1 LLSSA
6 SGAAGA
12 AGHSLVHTVTS
23 PASGTPS
30 TLTSQQGSVTSAQ
43 STVASGPLVSPTQT
57 SGAAGPGSFF
67 GTDSLSSSG
76 DTQVVLT
83 ASLGGSQQQ
92 SPTAAPVSPHLQ
104 QNGFTSSGLIVHDFI
119 FSNAYIL
126 CVNNGWQRKEGTR
139 LVTGPGFVLCH
150 FPKYTSIEV
159 NSRVG
164 PIINLE
170 IMFV

>member
-1 LLSSA
+1 MEHVLSPA

-12 AGHSLVHTVTS
+12 AGHGLVHTVTS
-23 PASGTPS
+23 PTSGTPS

-92 SPTAAPVSPHLQ
+92 SPTAAPLSPHLQ
-104 QNGFTSSGLIVHDFI
+104 QNGFTSSGMIVHDFI

-126 CVNNGWQRKEGTR
+126 
-139 LVTGPGFVLCH
+139 
-150 FPKYTSIEV
+150 
-159 NSRVG
+159 
-164 PIINLE
+164 
-170 IMFV
+170 

>member
-1 LLSSA
+1 MHENHGYILHVLSSA

-12 AGHSLVHTVTS
+12 AGHGLVHTVASST
-23 PASGTPS
+23 SGTPS

-43 STVASGPLVSPTQT
+43 PTVASGPLVSPTQT

-104 QNGFTSSGLIVHDFI
+104 QNGFTSSGNLVHNFI

-126 CVNNGWQRKEGTR
+126 
-139 LVTGPGFVLCH
+139 
-150 FPKYTSIEV
+150 
-159 NSRVG
+159 
-164 PIINLE
+164 
-170 IMFV
+170 